1 MAADFPGIL
10 SFDRHEAGKGA
21 EKRLRFMDKP
31 VNFKRLPRG
40 QTKYASKPGA
50 GEATLREGRI

>member
-1 MAADFPGIL
+1 MAAGFPGIL
-10 SFDRHEAGKGA
+10 PFDRNEAGKGA

-31 VNFKRLPRG
+31 VNFKRLPRS
-40 QTKYASKPGA
+40 QTKSSPKLGT